1 MSKVIKKNVAEI
13 IIIGV
18 FLIVFLSS
26 CGSTKQIQEHE
37 KGCCETTQLIVESDC
52 ENCDE
57 ID

>member
-1 MSKVIKKNVAEI
+1 MKKIIENSVAEI
-13 IIIGV
+13 IIISV

-37 KGCCETTQLIVESDC
+37 KGCCETTQLIVESNC